1 MVFSLGDMPLPNL
14 LLDYPGEPYSK
25 YPLDLFV
32 CSDCTLAQL
41 GATVPP
47 EKMFTDYTFLTSCSA
62 PFVKHAEDL
71 VARMVARGAEFLNK
85 NSLVVE
91 IGSNDGY
98 LLQHYKNRGIPVLG
112 IDPAGPPAMNAQILH
127 GITTLQMYFTNE
139 LAEKIVAGRGQVEV
153 IHANNVLAHV
163 PDVNDFVKGIK
174 TLLKPE
180 GVAIVEIPN
189 AEYLTFD
196 QIYHEHVF
204 YFTPLSLTRLFERHG
219 LWVTSFE
226 WIETHGGSIR
236 AFVSHAGHLAAEA
249 VPSSLFDWNVFA
261 LRADLVRNRLREML
275 TLLRPYRIAGFGASA
290 KATIL
295 LNYIGEAAEN
305 IEYIVDETPLK
316 QRKFI
321 PGPGITVMSLESMKD
336 WPPDYLMIFCWN
348 YAEQVMA
355 RFPEFK
361 GRFIVP
367 LPSPVIL

>member
-226 WIETHGGSIR
+226 GLDPRFRVACGTSCGGSCSFLAVRLERIR
-236 AFVSHAGHLAAEA
+236 AA
-249 VPSSLFDWNVFA
+249 
-261 LRADLVRNRLREML
+261 RR
-275 TLLRPYRIAGFGASA
+275 FGAQQAPGDADAFASVQDCRVRSF
-290 KATIL
+290 
-295 LNYIGEAAEN
+295 GEGH
-305 IEYIVDETPLK
+305 D
-316 QRKFI
+316 
-321 PGPGITVMSLESMKD
+321 SS
-336 WPPDYLMIFCWN
+336 
-348 YAEQVMA
+348 
-355 RFPEFK
+355 
-361 GRFIVP
+361 
-367 LPSPVIL
+367 